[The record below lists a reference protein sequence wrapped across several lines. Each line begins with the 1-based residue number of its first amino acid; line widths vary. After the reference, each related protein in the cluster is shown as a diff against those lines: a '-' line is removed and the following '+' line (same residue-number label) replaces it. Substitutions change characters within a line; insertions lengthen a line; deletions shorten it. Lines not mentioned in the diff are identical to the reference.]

1 MGVGIKI
8 NQQRGSL
15 KGRVFWLVTAIL
27 VLLNTAVVMAVVD
40 TYRQNLSKQLMT
52 EQLGIL
58 RATAVQIDG
67 DAFQEMVQMASA
79 QHSYYEP
86 LRLYLE
92 QVKTATGLQYL
103 YTEAFLTDG
112 TLVYAVDGGDPAS
125 DDFSAFGDEVEAD
138 EFEDAQRVYNGQEVM
153 IEIYETEEWG
163 ELVTSKIPVFNE
175 GGQVVGVLG
184 GDYPASLV
192 GEMVAGMRVRMI
204 FIMCTLSLLGI
215 AILML
220 GTSKI
225 MLTPLKELE
234 NQATFIG
241 KGDFSVDVKPYLLER
256 KDEIGALARVL
267 QQTINAFRQL
277 IAGIVTSSQRVAA
290 ASEQLTATTGQSA
303 EASQN
308 VAGSATQVAVS
319 ADSQMKSILAVTQE
333 ISHITQ
339 GMEQVAQ
346 HIDGIESLSHSV
358 RGESEKGQ
366 QEMNRVSLQ
375 MQEIQTSHHQVKGG
389 LIQITES
396 SRKMNEIIRVIRGI
410 AEQTNLLALNAAI
423 EAARAGEQGKGFAV
437 VADEVRKLAEES
449 QQATEEINQ
458 LIMDN
463 DTNICRANEV
473 METGTLQVASG
484 MEVVQDAEAAFKS
497 IVTLIQQMN
506 EAVAEVN
513 QVTGQ
518 VTSGSCNVS
527 QAAEIIRRSA
537 ESVASEV
544 QNVSAAAQQQTASMQ
559 EIASSSHELA
569 VLAQELQTAV
579 GQFRLP

>member
-1 MGVGIKI
+1 MGSGIKV
-8 NQQRGSL
+8 NQKRGSL
-15 KGRVFWLVTAIL
+15 KGRVFWLLTAIL
-27 VLLNTAVVMAVVD
+27 VLLNAAVVMAVVD
-40 TYRQNLSKQLMT
+40 TYRKNLTEQLMS

-58 RATAVQIDG
+58 RATAVQING

-86 LRLYLE
+86 LRRYLE
-92 QVKTATGLQYL
+92 QVKIATGLQYL

-112 TLVYAVDGGDPAS
+112 TLVYIVDGGDPAS
-125 DDFSAFGDEVEAD
+125 DDFSAFGDEVEPD
-138 EFEDAQRVYNGQEVM
+138 EIEDAQLVFSGQEVM

-163 ELVTSKIPVFNE
+163 ALVTSKIPVFNE
-175 GGQVVGVLG
+175 AGQVVGVLG

-192 GEMVAGMRVRMI
+192 GEMVAGIRMRMI
-204 FIMCTLSLLGI
+204 FIMSILSLLGI

-220 GTSKI
+220 GTSKL
-225 MLTPLKELE
+225 MLTPLKQLE
-234 NQATFIG
+234 NQASYIG
-241 KGDFSVDVKPYLLER
+241 RGDFSVDVAPSLLKR
-256 KDEIGALARVL
+256 KDEIGSLALVL
-267 QQTINAFRQL
+267 QQTIDVFRQL

-308 VAGSATQVAVS
+308 VAGSATHVAVS

-346 HIDGIESLSHSV
+346 HIGGIESLSHSV

-396 SRKMNEIIRVIRGI
+396 SRKMNEIIGVIRSI

-449 QQATEEINQ
+449 QQATEEINH

-463 DTNICRANEV
+463 DNNISRANEV

-506 EAVAEVN
+506 EAVGEVN
-513 QVTGQ
+513 EVTGQ
-518 VTSGSCNVS
+518 VTSGSRNVS
-527 QAAEIIRRSA
+527 QAAEIIRKSA

-579 GQFRLP
+579 GQFRLT